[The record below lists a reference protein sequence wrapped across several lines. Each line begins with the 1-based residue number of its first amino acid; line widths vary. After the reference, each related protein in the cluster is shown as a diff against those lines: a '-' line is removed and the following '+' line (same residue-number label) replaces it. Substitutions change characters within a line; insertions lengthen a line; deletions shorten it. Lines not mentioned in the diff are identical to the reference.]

1 VLTSSVAPELL
12 ELLEPPV
19 AVTVTV
25 TEAPPLAW
33 LLPPAVLDPFEVEVP
48 ALPVEE
54 EEDDTGA
61 PELEVV
67 NSGTSARHAGAGP
80 PLNTRSAKS
89 RIRRNTRRR

>member
-1 VLTSSVAPELL
+1 MLTSPVAP

-19 AVTVTV
+19 AVAVTV

-54 EEDDTGA
+54 VEEEEDDTGA

-67 NSGTSARHAGAGP
+67 NSGTSARHAGARP